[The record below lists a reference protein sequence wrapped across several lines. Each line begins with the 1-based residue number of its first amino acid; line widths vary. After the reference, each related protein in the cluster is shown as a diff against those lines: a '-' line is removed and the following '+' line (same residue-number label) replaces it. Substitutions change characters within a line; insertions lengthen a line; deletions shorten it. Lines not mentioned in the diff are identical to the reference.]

1 MGDSHAEVFRA
12 NVFRRGI
19 GKYYFEVHSVVGATA
34 SGLNN
39 PNSKTHAGPIF
50 RKLIKDTKAGRV
62 FILLGEVDTG
72 FVIWHRAQSTCE
84 SVEEISDKALRAY
97 QLLVDEAARKHKVCV
112 ISAPLPTI
120 GDGIVWGDVANARR
134 EVKATQKERTKLTIE
149 FNRAMKKFCAKR
161 GFDYIDVDR
170 DSINEDGVVDKRL
183 LNSDL
188 KDHHY
193 DQAAYVDLLLP
204 KVKEVLSVGPDF
216 NKEI

>member
-12 NVFRRGI
+12 KVFQRGI
-19 GKYYFEVHSVVGATA
+19 EKYFFEVHSIVGATA

-50 RKLIKDTKAGRV
+50 RKLIKETKAGRI

-72 FVIWHRAQSTCE
+72 FVIWYRAQSTGE
-84 SVEEISDKALRAY
+84 SVEEMSDKALRSY
-97 QLLVDEAARKHKVCV
+97 QLLIDEAACKHKVCV

-134 EVKATQKERTKLTIE
+134 EVKATQIERTKLTIE
-149 FNRAMKKFCAKR
+149 FNREMKKFCARR

-170 DSINEDGVVDKRL
+170 ESINEDGIVDKRL

-193 DQAAYVDLLLP
+193 DRAAYVDLLLP
-204 KVKEVLSVGPDF
+204 KVKGVLSVEAGF
-216 NKEI
+216 NKAI